1 MTIIAA
7 DHVSLSIFRDEDIF
21 PLAALRR
28 HELTLSRGFS
38 DATSAGGTGWREA
51 AVLDRPLTADLRAS
65 GVFVSGDATA
75 ALREAVLEAEAATF
89 ALHLPGEGTW
99 QGAFH
104 ITTLSLAGQSED
116 EMTFS
121 LRLTSNS
128 PVTFTALP

>member
-1 MTIIAA
+1 MTIIAS
-7 DHVSLSIFRDEDIF
+7 DQTSLSLIKDEGER
-21 PLAALRR
+21 PLAALSR

-38 DATSAGGTGWREA
+38 DATSAAGTGWREA
-51 AVLDRPLTADLRAS
+51 EVLDRPLTADLRAS
-65 GVFVSGDATA
+65 GVFVSGDAMA

-104 ITTLSLAGQSED
+104 VTTLSLAGQSED

-121 LRLTSNS
+121 LRLTSNG